1 MLCSWFKA
9 WRLIKVAG
17 RFIENSKPSKSERE
31 RLVLLGLVDLY
42 IKTGVPVGSHT
53 LQEYG
58 FQSLSSATIRN
69 YFAKMEEEGYLT
81 QHHASGGRIP
91 TEHAYRLYAHHVNNK
106 GVLTKEDL
114 EFLRSALDKEMA
126 EVKTYLEQS
135 LEALS
140 ELTSCAAFMLAPRFD
155 QDYIKDV
162 RLLNLDHERLL
173 AVLITDFGFI
183 HTETLSCPT
192 KFSSFSL
199 KRIED
204 YFKARIKGESGDEL
218 ESDELAFAQGVYNEI
233 VLRHIITYNN
243 FHHEDV
249 YKSGFSRLLS
259 HREFKDLSLLSSSL
273 SLFEKSSFVRSLLS
287 DCFRSNDMKFWVGAD
302 LEPYIKNPKGVTL
315 IAIPYYLHSSAVGA
329 IAILGPDRLD
339 YEKIFAA
346 LTTFSKMLS
355 TTLTKTLYKFKI
367 SYRNPH
373 PNHTQMIAE
382 GNQILIENQQREI

>member
-1 MLCSWFKA
+1 MK
-9 WRLIKVAG
+9 
-17 RFIENSKPSKSERE
+17 ENPKPSKSERE
-31 RLVLLGLVDLY
+31 RAVLLGLVELY
-42 IKTGVPVGSHT
+42 IKTGTPVGSQT

-58 FQSLSSATIRN
+58 FQHLSSATLRN
-69 YFAKMEEEGYLT
+69 YFAKMEEEGYLI

-91 TEHAYRLYAHHVNNK
+91 TEYAYKLFAHHVKNR
-106 GVLTKEDL
+106 GILSKEELDL
-114 EFLRSALDKEMA
+114 LKISLDKEMS
-126 EVKTYLEQS
+126 EVKIYLEQS

-162 RLLNLDHERLL
+162 RLLSLDHERLL
-173 AVLITDFGFI
+173 AVLLTDFGFV
-183 HTETLSCPT
+183 HTETLSCSK

-204 YFKARIKGESGDEL
+204 YFKARIQNTQIDHLEEDEL
-218 ESDELAFAQGVYNEI
+218 QFALQVYNEV

-249 YKSGFSRLLS
+249 YKSGFSRLLV

-287 DCFRSNDMKFWVGAD
+287 ECFRSNDLKFWIGSD
-302 LEPYIKNPKGVTL
+302 LEPYIKQPKGTAL
-315 IAIPYYLHSSAVGA
+315 IAIPYYLHNSAVGA
-329 IAILGPDRLD
+329 IAILAPDRLD

-355 TTLTKTLYKFKI
+355 ATLTKTLYKFKI
-367 SYRNPH
+367 SYRHPH
-373 PNHTQMIAE
+373 PNQTQMIKE
-382 GNQILIENQQREI
+382 GGQILIENQFKS